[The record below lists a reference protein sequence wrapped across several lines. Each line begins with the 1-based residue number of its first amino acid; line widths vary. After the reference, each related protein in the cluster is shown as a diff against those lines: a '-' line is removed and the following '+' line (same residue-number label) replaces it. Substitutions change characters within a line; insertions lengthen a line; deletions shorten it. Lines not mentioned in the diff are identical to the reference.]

1 MPQCNDFLKKKF
13 LSDLSCVYIAI
24 VRLNEEKTIELPL
37 LIFIENNIDD
47 KGEGKAN

>member
-1 MPQCNDFLKKKF
+1 MIFKKKKF

-37 LIFIENNIDD
+37 LIFIEIISTTR
-47 KGEGKAN
+47 EGKAN